1 MHRLSRRD
9 FSKALGASALLGYGG
24 ALFGSPGN
32 VDFSSKRIALVVG
45 NAKYSDNPLDNPTN
59 DSESIA
65 EQLKQY
71 GFDVIL
77 LNNASKSEMLESTKE
92 YGQQLRKNSAV
103 GVFFYAGHA
112 VQFDWK
118 NYLIPVDA
126 KVSRINDV
134 PNVCFDL
141 SELFT
146 SINLAKNNTNLI
158 FLDSCRDNPF
168 GKRLKTSAKGLSQF
182 DAPQG
187 SLLAYATAPGN
198 VASDGSAE
206 HGLYTETL
214 LSEMIAKD
222 AKIEDVLKRV
232 RLKVR
237 IASDGKQIPW
247 ETTSLESD
255 FSFNSK
261 DGFSKSGRILRLGM
275 EQQANT
281 GLVVSKISTTN
292 PKTNPDL
299 SILTNQS
306 LSKEQSPSPS
316 DQETKDWELVSTSD
330 DYKKY
335 EIFLYRYPSGQ
346 YYMIA
351 QARLDT
357 LLAAKGEKKV
367 QIINSQSNPNTKGS
381 VTGLRKF
388 SIGDSFSYELRDPFS
403 NLVQSKYTD
412 SVTTLSSGL
421 IGFNNGTK
429 WKNSL
434 GNATN
439 EKNQIENFPQFFP
452 YEYQIGNSWSTS
464 YINRFKNRVEAR
476 LKIADRRKLATNF
489 GDFNAFVIE
498 GDGQIIET
506 KARIAFEFLID
517 PDRCSLPLST
527 KFITNSHR
535 GNAVTQA
542 DHYVLVSFNQK

>member
-1 MHRLSRRD
+1 MHRISRRD

-32 VDFSSKRIALVVG
+32 IDFSSKRIALVVG

-92 YGQQLRKNSAV
+92 YGHQLRKNSAV

-126 KVSRINDV
+126 KVSKINDV

-141 SELFT
+141 SDLFT
-146 SINLAKNNTNLI
+146 SISLAKNTTNLI

-261 DGFSKSGRILRLGM
+261 DGFSKSGRILRLGV

-281 GLVVSKISTTN
+281 GLVVSKVSTTN

-306 LSKEQSPSPS
+306 LSKEQSPNPS
-316 DQETKDWELVSTSD
+316 DQETKDWELVSSSD

-335 EIFLYRYPSGQ
+335 EIFLYKYPSGQ
-346 YYMIA
+346 YYMA
-351 QARLDT
+351 GQAKLDA
-357 LLAAKGEKKV
+357 LLAERGEKKI
-367 QIINSQSNPNTKGS
+367 QIINSSANPNTKGT
-381 VTGLRKF
+381 VIGLRKF
-388 SIGDSFSYELRDPFS
+388 NIGDSFTYELRDAFS
-403 NLVQSKYTD
+403 NILQSKNTD
-412 SVTTLSSGL
+412 TVTQVNGDL
-421 IGFNNGTK
+421 IEFDNGQK

-434 GNATN
+434 GNPTN
-439 EKNQIENFPQFFP
+439 RGGGVKNFSQFLP
-452 YEYQIGNSWSTS
+452 YEYQIGNSWSTT
-464 YINRFKNRVEAR
+464 YINKFKNTVEAHVR
-476 LKIADRRKLATNF
+476 ITDRKKIKTNV

-498 GDGQIIET
+498 GHGQVMQT
-506 KARIAFEFLID
+506 KARIAFELMID
-517 PDRCSLPLST
+517 PELCSLPIST
-527 KFITNSHR
+527 KIISNSQW
-535 GNAVTQA
+535 NAVTQA
-542 DHYVLVSFNQK
+542 DHYVLAAFNQKR